1 MKIRANC
8 KINIG
13 LDVLRRREDG
23 YHDLSTVMVP
33 VKGLYD
39 EVEVVAADKSSLTIL
54 GLEVDCDPEQNICM
68 KALRLMQQ
76 RYGIGEASITLDKRI
91 PFGAGL
97 GGGSADGTVVI
108 LALNEIFS
116 LNLDEQTLISLAAE
130 LGSDTAFFVRNTP
143 QLCEGRGEIMTP
155 IELRLDGY
163 WLVLIKPDENV
174 STREAYAGVTPC
186 IPERSLVER
195 LAEPIEKWQG
205 SVKNDFERSVFAS
218 IFERRKAL
226 GLTLEDVGNAV
237 GVGKSTV
244 RKWEKGMI
252 KNMKR
257 DKIAA
262 LAKLLQMDPVEF
274 VMSPEKPQLNL
285 RMFAGEDQQRLEAL
299 HQDPRLG
306 MLFDHTRKM
315 SKEDVDFMLQ
325 MAERILK
332 DRDK

>member
-130 LGSDTAFFVRNTP
+130 LGSDTAFFVRNSP

-186 IPERSLVER
+186 VPKRSLVER

-218 IFERRKAL
+218 HPVIGEIKQMLLDA
-226 GLTLEDVGNAV
+226 GATYASMSGS
-237 GVGKSTV
+237 GSTV
-244 RKWEKGMI
+244 FGIFAQKERAEK
-252 KNMKR
+252 
-257 DKIAA
+257 
-262 LAKLLQMDPVEF
+262 
-274 VMSPEKPQLNL
+274 
-285 RMFAGEDQQRLEAL
+285 
-299 HQDPRLG
+299 
-306 MLFDHTRKM
+306 
-315 SKEDVDFMLQ
+315 
-325 MAERILK
+325 MAQYTPHIYEL
-332 DRDK
+332 

>member
-39 EVEVVAADKSSLTIL
+39 EVEVVAADKSSLTIV

-76 RYGIGEASITLDKRI
+76 RYGIGDASITLNKRI

-116 LNLDEQTLISLAAE
+116 LNLDETTLISLAAE

-155 IELRLDGY
+155 VELNFSGY
-163 WLVLIKPDENV
+163 WLVLIKPDESV
-174 STREAYAGVTPC
+174 STREAYAGIAPF
-186 IPERSLVER
+186 IPERPLLER
-195 LAEPIEKWQG
+195 LAEPIERWQS
-205 SVKNDFERSVFAS
+205 SVKNDFERSVFAAHPAIGKVKQMLITAGATYAS
-218 IFERRKAL
+218 MSGSGSAVFGLFAEKDKAEKMREYTDYIFEL
-226 GLTLEDVGNAV
+226 
-237 GVGKSTV
+237 
-244 RKWEKGMI
+244 
-252 KNMKR
+252 
-257 DKIAA
+257 
-262 LAKLLQMDPVEF
+262 
-274 VMSPEKPQLNL
+274 
-285 RMFAGEDQQRLEAL
+285 
-299 HQDPRLG
+299 
-306 MLFDHTRKM
+306 
-315 SKEDVDFMLQ
+315 
-325 MAERILK
+325 
-332 DRDK
+332 

>member
-39 EVEVVAADKSSLTIL
+39 EVEVVATDKSSLTIL

-174 STREAYAGVTPC
+174 STREAYAGVKPR

-218 IFERRKAL
+218 HPVIGEIKQILLDA
-226 GLTLEDVGNAV
+226 GATYASMSGS
-237 GVGKSTV
+237 GSTV
-244 RKWEKGMI
+244 FGIFAQKERAEK
-252 KNMKR
+252 
-257 DKIAA
+257 
-262 LAKLLQMDPVEF
+262 
-274 VMSPEKPQLNL
+274 
-285 RMFAGEDQQRLEAL
+285 
-299 HQDPRLG
+299 
-306 MLFDHTRKM
+306 
-315 SKEDVDFMLQ
+315 
-325 MAERILK
+325 MAQYTPYIYEL
-332 DRDK
+332 

>member
-39 EVEVVAADKSSLTIL
+39 EVEVVAADKSSLTIV

-130 LGSDTAFFVRNTP
+130 LGSDTAFFVRNSP

-218 IFERRKAL
+218 HPVIGDIKQMLLDAGATYASMSGSGSTVFGIFAQKERAEKMAQYTPYIFEL
-226 GLTLEDVGNAV
+226 
-237 GVGKSTV
+237 
-244 RKWEKGMI
+244 
-252 KNMKR
+252 
-257 DKIAA
+257 
-262 LAKLLQMDPVEF
+262 
-274 VMSPEKPQLNL
+274 
-285 RMFAGEDQQRLEAL
+285 
-299 HQDPRLG
+299 
-306 MLFDHTRKM
+306 
-315 SKEDVDFMLQ
+315 
-325 MAERILK
+325 
-332 DRDK
+332 

>member
-174 STREAYAGVTPC
+174 STREAYAGVTPR

-205 SVKNDFERSVFAS
+205 SVKNDFERSVFAAHPVIGEIKQILLDAGATYAS
-218 IFERRKAL
+218 MS
-226 GLTLEDVGNAV
+226 GSG
-237 GVGKSTV
+237 STV
-244 RKWEKGMI
+244 FGIFAQKERAEK
-252 KNMKR
+252 
-257 DKIAA
+257 
-262 LAKLLQMDPVEF
+262 
-274 VMSPEKPQLNL
+274 
-285 RMFAGEDQQRLEAL
+285 
-299 HQDPRLG
+299 
-306 MLFDHTRKM
+306 
-315 SKEDVDFMLQ
+315 
-325 MAERILK
+325 MAQYTPYIYEL
-332 DRDK
+332 

>member
-39 EVEVVAADKSSLTIL
+39 EVEVVAADKSSLTIV
-54 GLEVDCDPEQNICM
+54 GLEVDCNPEQNICM
-68 KALRLMQQ
+68 KALRLMKQ

-174 STREAYAGVTPC
+174 STREAYAGVTPR

-195 LAEPIEKWQG
+195 LAEPIERWQG
-205 SVKNDFERSVFAS
+205 SVKNEFERSVFAAHPVIDEIKQMLLDAGATYAS
-218 IFERRKAL
+218 MS
-226 GLTLEDVGNAV
+226 GSG
-237 GVGKSTV
+237 STV
-244 RKWEKGMI
+244 FGIFAQKEIAEK
-252 KNMKR
+252 
-257 DKIAA
+257 
-262 LAKLLQMDPVEF
+262 
-274 VMSPEKPQLNL
+274 
-285 RMFAGEDQQRLEAL
+285 
-299 HQDPRLG
+299 
-306 MLFDHTRKM
+306 
-315 SKEDVDFMLQ
+315 
-325 MAERILK
+325 MAQYTPYIYEL
-332 DRDK
+332 